1 MSGRTLLADRLRDE
15 LLEEISNSKLPPGAK
30 LPTEGELAKHFGVSR
45 ATVREAVRGLVEAG
59 YVTRRRGSGSYVT
72 ERRRMPHGLDST
84 LSYLAMIESAG
95 ARAGMRILHAAF
107 EQCSKDDSALQL
119 GRGERALAV
128 ERVRTADDQPVIYS
142 RDRIP
147 ARLLRSDLDLR
158 NMDPSLFALLSS
170 SGHAA
175 DHATATL
182 RAVASTSETA
192 KVLGIRRGK
201 PLLYIEEID
210 YEKDGTPVMLS
221 REWHVSEAFDV
232 RINRQAQTDAD
243 LLGALAS
250 YWSGGLPL
258 EGDSLVNLLGHTVEG
273 GFQWLSSRHDW
284 DAVANRIGVVGRRG
298 RHRHRDRG
306 VL

>member
-15 LLEEISNSKLPPGAK
+15 LLEEISTSQLPPGAK
-30 LPTEGELAKHFGVSR
+30 LPTEGELAKRFGVSR

-95 ARAGMRILHAAF
+95 AKAGMRILHAAF

-119 GRGERALAV
+119 GRGERVLAV

-158 NMDPSLFALLSS
+158 NLDPSLFALLSS

-182 RAVASTSETA
+182 RAVASTSHTA

-210 YEKDGTPVMLS
+210 YDRDGTPVMLS

-232 RINRQAQTDAD
+232 RVNRQAQTTPIF
-243 LLGALAS
+243 S
-250 YWSGGLPL
+250 
-258 EGDSLVNLLGHTVEG
+258 E
-273 GFQWLSSRHDW
+273 R
-284 DAVANRIGVVGRRG
+284 
-298 RHRHRDRG
+298 
-306 VL
+306 